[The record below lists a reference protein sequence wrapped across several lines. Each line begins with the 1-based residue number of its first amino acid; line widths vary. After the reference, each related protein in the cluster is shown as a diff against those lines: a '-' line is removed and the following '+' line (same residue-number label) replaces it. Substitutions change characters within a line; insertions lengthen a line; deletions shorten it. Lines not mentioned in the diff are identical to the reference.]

1 MGVCSDI
8 QNRMTACF
16 QKEVSDQR
24 TLNINLRI
32 SFYYFL
38 MVFCEKLK
46 DRRVQGVK
54 SNHSIDHYIKKD
66 PKLAEKIKI
75 LEELR
80 AKKEAESK

>member
-16 QKEVSDQR
+16 QKEVSPVQ
-24 TLNINLRI
+24 LNHHNRI
-32 SFYYFL
+32 SHYYHSIYC
-38 MVFCEKLK
+38 VKLK
-46 DRRVQGVK
+46 GRRVQGVK

-66 PKLAEKIKI
+66 PKLAEKVKL

-80 AKKEAESK
+80 AKKETESK